1 MEISAFQTVLN
12 SDLEMKQQLIII
24 DPYAYYESILIRL
37 HKFSFSNCKKLDNEN
52 YVS

>member
-12 SDLEMKQQLIII
+12 SDLEMKEQLI
-24 DPYAYYESILIRL
+24 DPYAYYESILISL
-37 HKFSFSNCKKLDNEN
+37 HKFSFSNFKKLEKEN